1 LTRLFRRMEI
11 PQVPS
16 QDAAFTRPLEPLTP
30 SIEERRPRKTQRQHL
45 LPPEV
50 VPYGGTTRKTT
61 MVANTLRQGIEAT
74 ITEAKRT
81 EEILK
86 DFAHRFDTFTAE
98 YTTQQD
104 QHIAED
110 ISEVMGQALV
120 IYYQNKY
127 GTQRVPHS
135 THAPDASKSM
145 SYAEKARKGSTMKTQ
160 VQPSSARPKKPSTK
174 QSSVSRADL
183 RILVTVPSTELHQRE
198 ESYVLRKRLANTIP
212 DLSLAK
218 VPEVTPTRTGWAIK
232 LADIATR
239 DALMSEN
246 NRSQLLGVF
255 RGLKA
260 ATPENWVSY
269 AVPNVPSSFIG
280 VFDPRETV
288 LVTEQLVA
296 EEVFTQVGETPV
308 RCAVSK
314 NGTDPTTAKATWI
327 VSFKKTVKPFC
338 LFNSTCIGRLIKPKI
353 KITHHINGCQGWCNP
368 LKCNR
373 LSRCNNCSMPLNAHE
388 GPAGT
393 LCTAPTKCA
402 NCFSPHKSG
411 HGSCPAAPKVR
422 SGCIVKPTKNEL
434 KNIRSAGLLAT
445 RTALKARASI
455 QDNSLS
461 PSSSTGSSLDAQ
473 RQTSS
478 PSPDQPRTSRKRGG
492 QRVTEY
498 EQDRS
503 FSRPARGCKPIGSMN
518 LPELSRKS
526 FARKSP
532 ISQQSQQPNPFAPLI
547 SKELSEEDMDLD
559 ADTEESS

>member
-1 LTRLFRRMEI
+1 MEI
-11 PQVPS
+11 PQPPS
-16 QDAAFTRPLEPLTP
+16 QDAAFTRPLEPVTP

-50 VPYGGTTRKTT
+50 VPYGGRTRKTT
-61 MVANTLRQGIEAT
+61 MVASTLRQGIEAT

-86 DFAHRFDTFTAE
+86 DFAHRFDAFSAE

-104 QHIAED
+104 QNIAED

-120 IYYQNKY
+120 TYYQNKY
-127 GTQRVPHS
+127 GTRRVPHS
-135 THAPDASKSM
+135 THASDASKTI
-145 SYAEKARKGSTMKTQ
+145 SYAEKARQGSTIKPR
-160 VQPSSARPKKPSTK
+160 VQPSSARAKKPTTK
-174 QSSVSRADL
+174 QSPVSRADL

-198 ESYVLRKRLANTIP
+198 ECYVLRKRLANAIP
-212 DLSLAK
+212 DLSLTK
-218 VPEVTPTRTGWAIK
+218 VLEVAPTRTGWAIK

-246 NRSQLLGVF
+246 NRSLLLGVF

-296 EEVFTQVGETPV
+296 DEVFTQVGETPL

-327 VSFKKTVKPFC
+327 ISFKKAVKTFH

-393 LCTAPTKCA
+393 LCTVPTKCA
-402 NCFSPHKSG
+402 NCFGPHKSG

-422 SGCIVKPTKNEL
+422 SGVIVKPTKTQL
-434 KNIRSAGLLAT
+434 KDIRLAGLLAT
-445 RTALKARASI
+445 RAALKARSGTR
-455 QDNSLS
+455 DSSVSL
-461 PSSSTGSSLDAQ
+461 SSSTGNPPNGVQVNSSQ
-473 RQTSS
+473 RRTSS
-478 PSPDQPRTSRKRGG
+478 PSPDQPHNSRKRGG
-492 QRVTEY
+492 QRVTEH
-498 EQDRS
+498 EQERS
-503 FSRPARGCKPIGSMN
+503 SSRPARACKPTGPMN

-526 FARKSP
+526 FARKTPASRQ
-532 ISQQSQQPNPFAPLI
+532 SQQSNPFAPLA
-547 SKELSEEDMDLD
+547 SKESFEEDMELV
-559 ADTEESS
+559 ADTEESL